1 MSTPVCTARVVY
13 DYPKDEL
20 VGTVLATGVTFVTRD
35 PKQMAEWLFAAGV
48 RHGQVSMP
56 DWREGDI
63 APAGGDKIAL
73 NYRLNQL
80 GRQEYNDSD
89 AP

>member
-1 MSTPVCTARVVY
+1 MTERLCCARVVY

-20 VGTVLATGVTFVTRD
+20 IGTVLATGATFVTSD

-63 APAGGDKIAL
+63 APATGDKIAI
-73 NYRLNQL
+73 NHRLVQL
-80 GRQEYNDSD
+80 GREES
-89 AP
+89 AE

>member
-1 MSTPVCTARVVY
+1 MTELPARVVY

-20 VGTVLATGVTFVTRD
+20 IGTVLATGETFATND
-35 PKQMAEWLFAAGV
+35 PRKLAEWLFAAGI

-63 APAGGDKIAL
+63 APATGDKIAL
-73 NYRLNQL
+73 HHRLNQL
-80 GRQEYNDSD
+80 GREKSAEDKL
-89 AP
+89 P